1 MDFLILILAISI
13 FGIFLYS
20 PKGKGWLAERM
31 ISIMLGKS
39 KPNKKY
45 KINNFTFQHEDKTV
59 QIDHI
64 FINKNGIFL
73 IETKN
78 YRGRIYGEENAQN
91 WTQVL
96 NYGKSKFKLYNPI
109 KQNKS
114 HIFYLKQLLKDFN
127 ATFHSIIVLYNNTTK
142 YIKSTTP
149 VVSTL
154 LLPQAIRQTQIE
166 TKLSSEQI
174 NAIYQFLYSYKSNN
188 KIKAKTHIKN
198 VESRLKEI
206 ENDICP
212 RCKHKLIDK
221 AGKFG
226 PFVACSNFP
235 NCKFIKK

>member
-1 MDFLILILAISI
+1 MDFVILCLAIASI
-13 FGIFLYS
+13 AIFLYS

-31 ISIMLGKS
+31 VSIMLGKT
-39 KPNKKY
+39 KPNQEY

-78 YRGRIYGEENAQN
+78 YRGRIYGDENAQN

-114 HIFYLKQLLKDFN
+114 HIFYLKQLLKEFN
-127 ATFHSIIVLYNNTTK
+127 VPLHSIIVFYNNTTK

-154 LLPQAIRQTQIE
+154 SLPQAIRQTQIE

-174 NAIYQFLYSYKSNN
+174 NAIYQFLSLYKSNN

-226 PFVACSNFP
+226 PFVACSNYP
-235 NCKFIKK
+235 TCKFIKK